1 MSLDAVLLAGGRGA
15 RVGGAAK
22 PLFRVDGET
31 LLARTVAAARGVG
44 AARIVVAAPLLASDL
59 DVTWVRE
66 DPPFGGPVAATVAA
80 LAAPRALE
88 ADEVLLLACDLVD
101 PAAALAALPSI
112 PPGADG
118 VCLAEGGRPQWLT
131 GRYRTAALR
140 EVASTIPDGGRDA
153 AMRTLLGGLRIA
165 FVDTPAALS
174 RDIDTWDD
182 LTAAGGSAASEPEEE
197 P

>member
-1 MSLDAVLLAGGRGA
+1 VSLDAILLAGGRGA

-22 PLFRVDGET
+22 PLFRLGGTT
-31 LLARTVAAARGVG
+31 LLARAVAAARGAG
-44 AARIVVAAPLLASDL
+44 AARIVVAAPVLVPDL
-59 DVTWVRE
+59 DVTWARE
-66 DPPFGGPVAATVAA
+66 DPPFGGPVAGTLAA
-80 LAAPRALE
+80 LTALA
-88 ADEVLLLACDLVD
+88 ADEVLLLASDLVD
-101 PAAALAALPSI
+101 PAAALAALPPI
-112 PPGADG
+112 PVGADG

-140 EVASTIPDGGRDA
+140 EVASTIPGGGRDA
-153 AMRTLLGGLRIA
+153 AMRTLLGDLRIA
-165 FVDTPAALS
+165 FVDAPAALS

>member
-1 MSLDAVLLAGGRGA
+1 MSLDAILLAGGRGA

-22 PLFRVDGET
+22 PLFRLDGTT
-31 LLARTVAAARGVG
+31 LLARAVAAARGAG
-44 AARIVVAAPLLASDL
+44 AARIVVAAPVLEPGL

-66 DPPFGGPVAATVAA
+66 DPPFGGPVAGA
-80 LAAPRALE
+80 LAGLAAVTAE
-88 ADEVLLLACDLVD
+88 DVLLLACDLVD
-101 PAAALAALPSI
+101 PASALAALPPI
-112 PPGADG
+112 PDDADG

-140 EVASTIPDGGRDA
+140 EAASRIENGGRDA
-153 AMRTLLGGLRIA
+153 AMRTLLGTSRIA
-165 FVDTPAALS
+165 FVDGPAALS

-182 LTAAGGSAASEPEEE
+182 LTAAGGSAALEPEEE

>member
-1 MSLDAVLLAGGRGA
+1 MSLDAILLAGGRAA
-15 RVGGAAK
+15 RVGGARK
-22 PLFRVDGET
+22 PLFRLDGET
-31 LLARTVAAARGVG
+31 LLARAVAAVRDAG
-44 AARIVVAAPLLASDL
+44 AERTVVAAPVLVPDL
-59 DVTWVRE
+59 DVIWVRE
-66 DPPFGGPVAATVAA
+66 DPPFGGPVAGTVAA
-80 LAAPRALE
+80 LGAVE

-101 PAAALAALPSI
+101 PAAAVGALPPI
-112 PPGADG
+112 PADADG

-140 EVASTIPDGGRDA
+140 TAASTIPGGGRDA
-153 AMRTLLGGLRIA
+153 AMRALLSSLRIA
-165 FVDTPAALS
+165 FVDAPAALS

>member
-1 MSLDAVLLAGGRGA
+1 MSLEAILLAGGRGA

-22 PLFRVDGET
+22 PLFRLGGET
-31 LLARTVAAARGVG
+31 LLGRAVAAARGAG
-44 AARIVVAAPLLASDL
+44 AERIVVAAPVLAPDL
-59 DVTWVRE
+59 AVTWVRE
-66 DPPFGGPVAATVAA
+66 EPPFGGPVAATVAA
-80 LAAPRALE
+80 LAAVE

-101 PAAALAALPSI
+101 PAAAVDALSPILAD
-112 PPGADG
+112 ADG
-118 VCLAEGGRPQWLT
+118 VGLADGGRPQWLT

-140 EVASTIPDGGRDA
+140 RVASMIPDGGRDA
-153 AMRTLLGGLRIA
+153 AMRTLLGSLRIEL
-165 FVDTPAALS
+165 VDAPAALS

>member
-1 MSLDAVLLAGGRGA
+1 MSLDAILLAGGRAA

-22 PLFRVDGET
+22 PLFRLGGET
-31 LLARTVAAARGVG
+31 LLTRAVAAARGAGV
-44 AARIVVAAPLLASDL
+44 ARIVVAAPVLVPDL

-66 DPPFGGPVAATVAA
+66 DPPFGGPVAGTVAA
-80 LAAPRALE
+80 LDAVDAAEL
-88 ADEVLLLACDLVD
+88 LLLACDLVD
-101 PAAALAALPSI
+101 PAAAVGALPPI
-112 PPGADG
+112 PTGVDG
-118 VCLAEGGRPQWLT
+118 LCLAEGGRPQWLT

-140 EVASTIPDGGRDA
+140 EVASTIPDRGRDA
-153 AMRTLLGGLRIA
+153 AMRTLLGGLRVA
-165 FVDTPAALS
+165 LVDAPAALS

>member
-1 MSLDAVLLAGGRGA
+1 MSLDAILLAGGRAA
-15 RVGGAAK
+15 RVGGASK
-22 PLFRVDGET
+22 PLFRLAGET
-31 LLARTVAAARGVG
+31 LLGRAFEAARGAGV
-44 AARIVVAAPLLASDL
+44 ARIVVAAPILDPGL

-66 DPPFGGPVAATVAA
+66 EPPFGGPVAATVAA
-80 LAAPRALE
+80 LAAVD

-101 PAAALAALPSI
+101 PAAAVDALPPI
-112 PPGADG
+112 PADADG
-118 VCLAEGGRPQWLT
+118 VCLAESGRPQWLT

-153 AMRTLLGGLRIA
+153 AMRTLLGALRVA
-165 FVDTPAALS
+165 FVDAPAALS

-182 LTAAGGSAASEPEEE
+182 LTAAGGSAASSPEEE

>member
-1 MSLDAVLLAGGRGA
+1 MSLDAILLAGGRGA
-15 RVGGAAK
+15 RVGGAVK
-22 PLFRVDGET
+22 PLFRLDGET
-31 LLARTVAAARGVG
+31 LLARAVAAARSIG
-44 AARIVVAAPLLASDL
+44 AARIVVAAPVLARDL

-80 LAAPRALE
+80 LALVE
-88 ADEVLLLACDLVD
+88 ADETLLLACDLVD
-101 PAAALAALPSI
+101 PSTAAGALPPI
-112 PPGADG
+112 PADADG

-131 GRYRTAALR
+131 GRYRAAALR

-153 AMRTLLGGLRIA
+153 AMRTLLGSLRIA
-165 FVDTPAALS
+165 FVDAPAALS